1 MSRQLLHRLTYDAPV
16 SAVAEMLADPEFRKE
31 VCAAQR
37 VTRADVS
44 VERNGDHL
52 EVVVDQWQHTAGVP
66 GFAKKFVGEET
77 NVVQAESWATPLLGD
92 IVVTLPGKP
101 GDIRGTATLTES
113 DGVTTE
119 TVDLT
124 IKVGIPLVGG
134 KLEELLRDL
143 MTKAL
148 EAENAAGRAYLSR

>member
-1 MSRQLLHRLTYDAPV
+1 MSRRLLHELTYAAP
-16 SAVAEMLADPEFRKE
+16 AADVAAMLADPEFRKQ

-37 VTRADVS
+37 VTRSEVS
-44 VERNGDHL
+44 VQRDGDHL

-66 GFAKKFVGEET
+66 SFAKKFVGEET
-77 NVVQAESWATPLLGD
+77 NVIQAESWATPLLGD

-101 GDIRGTATLTES
+101 GDIRGTARITES
-113 DGVTTE
+113 DGVSTE

-124 IKVGIPLVGG
+124 IKVGIPLIGG

-143 MTKAL
+143 MTHAL
-148 EAENAAGRAYLSR
+148 EAENTAGRAYLSR

>member
-1 MSRQLLHRLTYDAPV
+1 MSRQLLHRLTYDAPAA
-16 SAVAEMLADPEFRKE
+16 AVAEMLADPEFRKE

-44 VERNGDHL
+44 VERIGDHL

-66 GFAKKFVGEET
+66 SFARKFVGEET

-124 IKVGIPLVGG
+124 IKVGIPLIGG
-134 KLEELLRDL
+134 KLEDLLRDL